1 MDAKNAKKRRND
13 LDFSFCRGC
22 EYYKKAQIKQ
32 RRYENCPATKMMQE
46 KTYNN
51 TEKRKQIAQFLKISE
66 KQTYRY
72 TNGETNIYKK
82 LNEMNDFARTNFYR
96 ILECKLE
103 EVECP
108 HMKKPKVDINLAAPI
123 PDLTNFY
130 SFFID
135 DLGIEESAINFTD
148 AIYNNAIKYS
158 KKDKLNSAD
167 VMTKIESKME
177 KSKEE
182 FFDIF
187 KKFLIKYEKYII
199 EFYCGIPN
207 EYNNHIDRP
216 VDKEEFMKEV
226 LKKQIE
232 NKSAEKNK

>member
-1 MDAKNAKKRRND
+1 MDAKNAKKKKEKVD
-13 LDFSFCRGC
+13 YSFCRNC
-22 EYYKKAQIKQ
+22 EYYKKAKLKQ
-32 RRYENCPATKMMQE
+32 RKYENCPATKMMQE

-82 LNEMNDFARTNFYR
+82 LNELSDFTRTNFYR

-103 EVECP
+103 EIECP
-108 HMKKPKVDINLAAPI
+108 HMKKPKVTINYAYKI

-130 SFFID
+130 SFFFD
-135 DLGIEESAINFTD
+135 DLEIEESAMNFIDTV
-148 AIYNNAIKYS
+148 YNNAIKYS
-158 KKDKLNSAD
+158 KNNYLNSAD

-182 FFDIF
+182 FIDIF

-199 EFYCGIPN
+199 EFYCDIPN
-207 EYNNHIDRP
+207 EYSIHTNRP
-216 VDKEEFMKEV
+216 VYYSK
-226 LKKQIE
+226 
-232 NKSAEKNK
+232 NKSQDNKPTISEK